1 MLRARTTSTNPVVK
15 AVRHKFGIPKLI
27 LAQGFLMWLPR
38 CPSQSLGRKP
48 LSYHPPPPTTPFKD
62 HHMQMIATAN
72 QSPKALLLSILLPLL
87 GQAASL
93 SVWIAL
99 IAPP

>member
-1 MLRARTTSTNPVVK
+1 
-15 AVRHKFGIPKLI
+15 
-27 LAQGFLMWLPR
+27 
-38 CPSQSLGRKP
+38 
-48 LSYHPPPPTTPFKD
+48 
-62 HHMQMIATAN
+62 MQMIATAN